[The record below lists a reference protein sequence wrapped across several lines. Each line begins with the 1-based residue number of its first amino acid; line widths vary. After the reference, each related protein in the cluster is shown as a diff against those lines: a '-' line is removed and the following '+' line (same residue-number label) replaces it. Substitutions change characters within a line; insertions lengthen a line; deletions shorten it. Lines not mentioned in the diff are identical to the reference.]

1 MDRRRKQQ
9 DRLTEQLER
18 IAEDICNHYCK
29 YPDQWDEEKDGD
41 LSESDICRDCPL
53 SRL

>member
-1 MDRRRKQQ
+1 MNERI
-9 DRLTEQLER
+9 TEQLEE
-18 IAEDICNHYCK
+18 IAGEICNNYCK

>member
-1 MDRRRKQQ
+1 MKERI
-9 DRLTEQLER
+9 TEQLEE
-18 IAEDICNHYCK
+18 IAGEICNNYCK

-41 LSESDICRDCPL
+41 LSESDICKDCPL